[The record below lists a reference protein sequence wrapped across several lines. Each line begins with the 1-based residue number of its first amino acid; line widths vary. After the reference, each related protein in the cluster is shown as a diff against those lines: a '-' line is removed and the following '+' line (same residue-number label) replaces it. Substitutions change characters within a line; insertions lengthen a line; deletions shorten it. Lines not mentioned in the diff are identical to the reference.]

1 MKKLVNKKDI
11 ILIISLLIIAAFLF
25 FVIRVLSDPGTSV
38 IVRIDGND
46 IASYPLDK
54 DTTVIFSNGKAIDPS
69 DESFDPDSLKR
80 KNLSDYNM
88 LQIVNGE
95 ASVIEA
101 DCPDKICVHHN
112 PISND
117 GESIIC
123 LPHKFSVHIQEEG
136 E

>member
-1 MKKLVNKKDI
+1 MKKIITKKDI
-11 ILIISLLIIAAFLF
+11 ILIVSILIIAAFAFL
-25 FVIRVLSDPGTSV
+25 VIRVLRDPGDV
-38 IVRIDGND
+38 VVVRIDGRD
-46 IASYPLDK
+46 VATYPLDK
-54 DTTVIFSNGKAIDPS
+54 DTTVIFRDGHAVDPTDDS
-69 DESFDPDSLKR
+69 VDLSSLKQ

-101 DCPDKICVHHN
+101 DCPDKICVQHN

-123 LPHKFSVHIQEEG
+123 LPHKFSVHIREG
-136 E
+136 DD